1 MIGTTL
7 KLLEKQLLA
16 LNESIAIWRRQEKY
30 QRGRGIWEQKNECAT
45 KAYEAG
51 EVSLPAYKYG
61 CPLCHY
67 FSCSRCPW
75 GDNITSDCSSNGC
88 ESHLSPYWHW
98 ARRTPEGSPK
108 RVLDHLIRQ
117 RSKVREAIAGIKS
130 KSLLKS

>member
-16 LNESIAIWRRQEKY
+16 LNESVAIWRRQGK
-30 QRGRGIWEQKNECAT
+30 RGRGIWGQKAECVI

-51 EVSLPAYKYG
+51 EVSLPAYKNG

-75 GDNITSDCSSNGC
+75 DDNITNSCRC
-88 ESHLSPYWHW
+88 ESHLSPYLHW
-98 ARRTPEGSPK
+98 VRGMYGGSPK

-130 KSLLKS
+130 KSLSKS